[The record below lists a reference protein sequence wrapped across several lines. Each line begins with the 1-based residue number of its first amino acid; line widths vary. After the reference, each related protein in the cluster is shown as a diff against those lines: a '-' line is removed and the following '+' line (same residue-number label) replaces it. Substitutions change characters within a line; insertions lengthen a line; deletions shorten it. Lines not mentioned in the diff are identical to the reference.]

1 MFTIDNIIYQIGTNG
16 PAALF
21 FVSLFVLYTKT
32 KYTTVFVIGSF
43 VNVLVNYLL
52 KGIFA
57 QPRPGDTT
65 MEIEKMYRGIRN
77 FNRFGMPSLVNYLL
91 KGIFA
96 QPRPGDTTMEI
107 EKMYRGI
114 RNFNRFGMP
123 SGHTQLAVFSLVF
136 IHLATRDIRL
146 TTGYLAITLLVI
158 YQRVHYGYHYIGQTV
173 IGALFGCLFAWLFFR
188 YGEKVHKGTVG
199 FKKDD
204 FYFGLGSG

>member
-77 FNRFGMPSLVNYLL
+77 FNRFGMPS
-91 KGIFA
+91 
-96 QPRPGDTTMEI
+96 
-107 EKMYRGI
+107 
-114 RNFNRFGMP
+114 
-123 SGHTQLAVFSLVF
+123 GHTQLAVFSLVF
-136 IHLATRDIRL
+136 IHLATRDVRL